1 MPITAQINLIY
12 SRTCS
17 LYRKVCF
24 ENLIILFILLASS
37 LYPNAEP
44 QGREVHADGSEVQ
57 AASVRSKCY
66 ETESYHHVV
75 HRH

>member
-1 MPITAQINLIY
+1 MPITAQINWIY
-12 SRTCS
+12 PRTRS
-17 LYRKVCF
+17 LNRKIRF

-44 QGREVHADGSEVQ
+44 QGREVYADGSEVQ
-57 AASVRSKCY
+57 AASVRAECY